1 MKRYRLIQTSCLV
14 AVALGFAAC
23 SQDELSSPTGGVEGA
38 PVTFT
43 ATGIATPKVETRS
56 TIDGT
61 WDDGLTVGVKIDGTV
76 KAYAATNSDAR
87 RSPRGDTVPLG
98 KFQRDESGGSV
109 VSLHRR

>member
-76 KAYAATNSDAR
+76 KEYAATPDAAD
-87 RSPRGDTVPLG
+87 SKTATPLG
-98 KFQRDESGGSV
+98 KFQRYESGGSV
-109 VSLHRR
+109 VPLYRR